1 MPFPSNLLLSV
12 SEREMEMG
20 SEMGLASESEMGSG

>member
-12 SEREMEMG
+12 SEREMG